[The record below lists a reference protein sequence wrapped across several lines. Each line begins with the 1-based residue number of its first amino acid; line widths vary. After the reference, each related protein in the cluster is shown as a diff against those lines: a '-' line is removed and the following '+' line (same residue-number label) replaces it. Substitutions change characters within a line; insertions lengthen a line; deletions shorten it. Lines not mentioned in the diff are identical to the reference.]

1 MNSEMK
7 INKINSIYEECVK
20 DEEVVRKIL
29 LTEKDQCYENVNK
42 CFLDVWDKK
51 DEDMIKET
59 KLCI

>member
-29 LTEKDQCYENVNK
+29 LTEKD
-42 CFLDVWDKK
+42 
-51 DEDMIKET
+51 
-59 KLCI
+59 